1 MFNRKN
7 IFSSFIKKITVS
19 IFQSS
24 LLQKKPII
32 KGMASK
38 QVKYLHTA
46 RLITLLT
53 GNRNLW
59 KNSWAAVPR
68 LFSSEKSA
76 EQQQQQQSQQQSENS
91 PADPGTV
98 GNNPADQIKKLAQDL
113 EVLGKEVES
122 LKEQNIQLLD
132 KYRRSLAE
140 SENLRS
146 RLSKQIADAKLFGI
160 QGFCK
165 ELLDVADILG
175 HATNSVPQEELTDK
189 NPHLKSLYE
198 GLSMTQASLFQVFKR
213 HGLETMNPLKE
224 KFDPNLH
231 EALFQKEDSSVDPN
245 TIIEVTKLGYKLH
258 NRVIRPALVGVSK

>member
-1 MFNRKN
+1 
-7 IFSSFIKKITVS
+7 
-19 IFQSS
+19 
-24 LLQKKPII
+24 
-32 KGMASK
+32 MASK
-38 QVKYLHTA
+38 QVKYLLTS

-59 KNSWAAVPR
+59 KNSWTATPR

-76 EQQQQQQSQQQSENS
+76 EQQQQQQQQPPSQQQSENS
-91 PADPGTV
+91 SANTGNVGTNAV
-98 GNNPADQIKKLAQDL
+98 DQIKKLTL
-113 EVLGKEVES
+113 EMEVLGKEVEN
-122 LKEQNIQLLD
+122 LKQENVELLD

-146 RLSKQIADAKLFGI
+146 RLNKQIADAKLFGI

-165 ELLDVADILG
+165 ELLEVADILG
-175 HATNSVPQEELTDK
+175 RATNSVPQEELTDN
-189 NPHLKSLYE
+189 NPHLKNLYE
-198 GLSMTQASLFQVFKR
+198 GLAMTQASLFQVFKR
-213 HGLETMNPLKE
+213 HGLETMNPLKD